1 MTRYT
6 KNETKDQKNKE
17 VNINKEQQ
25 EELETVETK
34 QFNAM
39 DYINIRKDDMF
50 ASVTLKTD
58 APSEFSYEDS
68 IAITLRMLYENQKK
82 ILNNQKQIWLSINN
96 ASPDDILKYDLQ
108 RSMRKIANGFLEAAD
123 GMYR

>member
-6 KNETKDQKNKE
+6 KNEAKDQKNEE

-25 EELETVETK
+25 EESQTIETK

-39 DYINIRKDDMF
+39 NYINIRKDDMF
-50 ASVTLKTD
+50 ASVTLKAD

>member
-34 QFNAM
+34 QF
-39 DYINIRKDDMF
+39 K
-50 ASVTLKTD
+50 
-58 APSEFSYEDS
+58 
-68 IAITLRMLYENQKK
+68 LY
-82 ILNNQKQIWLSINN
+82 
-96 ASPDDILKYDLQ
+96 
-108 RSMRKIANGFLEAAD
+108 
-123 GMYR
+123 

>member
-1 MTRYT
+1 MNNYNNN
-6 KNETKDQKNKE
+6 NETTNLENENVNTEQVEIPTEENKP
-17 VNINKEQQ
+17 
-25 EELETVETK
+25 
-34 QFNAM
+34 FNTM
-39 DYINIRKDDMF
+39 EYIDLRKSDMF
-50 ASVTLKTD
+50 ASVTLKAD
-58 APSEFSYEDS
+58 APSDFKYEDS

>member
-58 APSEFSYEDS
+58 ATSEFSYEDS

-82 ILNNQKQIWLSINN
+82 ILNNQKQIWLSVNN